1 MKPSMLLGA
10 FAMVAALAIHGAT
23 LPYQGLATDAKGN
36 PKSDTAYKA
45 VFSLYSVSR
54 GGTALWSETQSVT
67 TTKGLFSTSLG
78 SVSAIPDSLF
88 TGSPLY
94 LGVSFDGGTEG
105 RSLLGTV
112 PWATRSGTST
122 SAGYAD
128 NSRASHL
135 ADSARVVVGF
145 SDSLTSIRS
154 ALASQ
159 LASVTATMKANHRID
174 STLIASQSNQISSL
188 NSSITSLKATLSVMT
203 GGTSGIS
210 YGLLTDSRD
219 GQLYRTVKIGTQT
232 WMAQNLNYAGTSG
245 SVGACYDSLSSNCT
259 TYGRLYTWTEVM
271 AGASS
276 SASSPS
282 GVQGLC
288 PSGWHVPSDAE
299 WTKLTDTTLS
309 SSTAGTVLKS
319 TSGWSTNTGTD
330 AYGFRVLPAGFRYND
345 GTFGFLGDIAYFW
358 SSSEY
363 DASYAWARYF
373 DDGSACVYS
382 YHYSESNGF
391 SLRCLEN

>member
-88 TGSPLY
+88 TGSSLY

-112 PWATRSGTST
+112 PWATRSGTSVK
-122 SAGYAD
+122 AGYSD
-128 NSRASHL
+128 TSRASHL
-135 ADSARVVVGF
+135 ADSAKVVVGL
-145 SDSLTSIRS
+145 SDTAKALRDSLSSLQARLTS
-154 ALASQ
+154 Q
-159 LASVTATMKANHRID
+159 AN
-174 STLIASQSNQISSL
+174 TIASLQASL
-188 NSSITSLKATLSVMT
+188 N
-203 GGTSGIS
+203 
-210 YGLLTDSRD
+210 LLTNRGYLVDNRD
-219 GQLYRTVKIGTQT
+219 GQLYRIVQIGTQT
-232 WMAQNLNYAGTSG
+232 WMAQNLNYA
-245 SVGACYDSLSSNCT
+245 VDSSWCPGGVASNCA
-259 TYGRLYTWTEVM
+259 TYGRLYTWSAAM
-271 AGASS
+271 AGSSS
-276 SASSPS
+276 SASIPS
-282 GVQGLC
+282 GVQGIC

-309 SSTAGTVLKS
+309 SATASNVLVANR
-319 TSGWSTNTGTD
+319 TNTLWSNSLGTNTGTD
-330 AYGFRVLPAGFRYND
+330 AYGFTVLPAGNNYMMSYD
-345 GTFGFLGDIAYFW
+345 LGNAAYFW

-363 DASYAWARYF
+363 GASNAWCRVFRSGYAKVERYN
-373 DDGSACVYS
+373 DLKSI
-382 YHYSESNGF
+382 GF